1 MQFVNAFGMNL
12 RLDKMTKLFAQIEQ
26 LVPTLHGWASVD
38 KCQKLAASVITLQPQ
53 TSVIIGVWGGRD
65 TFALALAHKFIG
77 KGRVLAIDPWVEVAS
92 VQGQTTDADRMW
104 WSKIPHES
112 VYLHFLEQRKSLGLE
127 ELITVQRMIS
137 DYAEP
142 PKSIDGIL
150 VIDGNHGPN
159 AVHDV
164 QRFAPSVEIGGI
176 VLMDDVNWSGGFVQ
190 QGITMLKLMGFR
202 SLYTV
207 DTSEVFMRVSG

>member
-1 MQFVNAFGMNL
+1 
-12 RLDKMTKLFAQIEQ
+12 MTKLFTQIEQ
-26 LVPTLHGWASVD
+26 LIPTLHGWATVD

-65 TFALALAHKFIG
+65 TFALALAHQFIG

-92 VQGQTTDADRMW
+92 AQGQTTEQDRDW
-104 WSKIPHES
+104 WSKIPHET
-112 VYLHFLEQRKSLGLE
+112 VCLHFLEHRKSLGLE
-127 ELITVQRMIS
+127 EIISVQRMIS
-137 DYAEP
+137 DYADV
-142 PKSIDGIL
+142 PKGIDGIL

-159 AVHDV
+159 AVRDV
-164 QRFAPSVEIGGI
+164 ERFAPSVEIGGL

-190 QGITMLKLMGFR
+190 QGIAMLKLMGFR

-207 DTSEVFMRVSG
+207 DTSEVFMRVAR